1 MSVPVL
7 LLQVAVLLL
16 ALLGVVV
23 VVQRLQSR
31 TAKRVCIVVLGDFG
45 RSPRMQY
52 HAMSLAALGLEVDVL
67 AYSGSRPHDEIRSN
81 PRIHLVALREAPRIA
96 PGLPKP
102 FYLVYGVAKAAF
114 LAAQLVLR
122 LMAMRPYRWCLI
134 QNPPTIPTFAL
145 AWAICRLRNAKLVID
160 WHNYG
165 YTILGLAHGAES
177 RVVRLAK
184 WFEFTFGRWGD
195 AHFCVTEAMRR
206 DLRLWG
212 IDARTLYDRPPPMF
226 QETSVEDSHQLF
238 CKLDRE
244 NPGLFT
250 LPFANQQPV
259 RQTRSKTAAESTNA
273 SPDTPTRT
281 LVTVANPSG
290 QIELVAQRPALL
302 VSSTSWTEDEDFSM
316 LLQAL
321 EAYEEKAKV
330 EENALPNI
338 ICLITGKGPMKAFYE
353 AQIAAKQWLCV
364 RIRTLWLEAAD
375 YPRLLGACNL
385 GVCLHKSSSGLD
397 LPMKVVDMFGCGLP
411 VCAVG
416 FQCLH
421 ELVEHRKNGLV
432 FRTSA
437 ELCEQLQSLLYGF
450 PSQDFKLREMRKHL
464 QRQRIEEG
472 RWAENWTAIAAPVFI

>member
-226 QETSVEDSHQLF
+226 QETSVEDSHQ
-238 CKLDRE
+238 
-244 NPGLFT
+244 
-250 LPFANQQPV
+250 
-259 RQTRSKTAAESTNA
+259 A
-273 SPDTPTRT
+273 S
-281 LVTVANPSG
+281 